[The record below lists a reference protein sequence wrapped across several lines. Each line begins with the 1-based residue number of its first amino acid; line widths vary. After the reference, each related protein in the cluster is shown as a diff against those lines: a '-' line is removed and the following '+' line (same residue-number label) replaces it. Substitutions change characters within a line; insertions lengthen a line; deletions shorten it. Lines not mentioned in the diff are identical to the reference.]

1 VTPLSPSSPRYQ
13 YTNALSAVDSQV
25 LLPTGVLR
33 VECRPGTPNF
43 RVAEDVVW
51 RSDRTTAM
59 IGVVPWFKGGDE
71 LNAIGTAA
79 RAVKIVRVRNRSQI
93 SYTLLLEGVI
103 RVRVKSIEQESP
115 FIRATVEPINET
127 SSGGMAALERISGV
141 VEEFRK
147 ASRRLIEMLRT
158 RVPLV
163 AKFQP
168 LLDSTPPEK
177 LCDLFVGAID
187 ATFEE
192 RLAVLNETD
201 PLKRF
206 DVGLKLVQRQ
216 LLVLGAAGTLVDKE
230 AAARDVIKLRTRSEG
245 SDATGDRKKQGERG
259 SAAPEE
265 DEDEEDTVCGAARR
279 AALCVRACVWWWW

>member
-1 VTPLSPSSPRYQ
+1 M
-13 YTNALSAVDSQV
+13 D
-25 LLPTGVLR
+25 
-33 VECRPGTPNF
+33 CKPGTANF

-59 IGVVPWFKGGDE
+59 IGVVPGFKGGDE
-71 LNAIGTAA
+71 LNAIATSA
-79 RAVKIVRVRNRSQI
+79 RAVKIVRVRNRGQV
-93 SYTLLLEGVI
+93 SYTLLLEGVA
-103 RVRVKSIEQESP
+103 RVRVKAIEQESP
-115 FIRATVEPINET
+115 FIRASAEPVNEPVHE
-127 SSGGMAALERISGV
+127 GIANLERVSAV
-141 VEEFRK
+141 VDEFRA
-147 ASRRLIEMLRT
+147 ASRRLIDMLRT

-168 LLDSTPPEK
+168 LLDSTPPDK

-216 LLVLGAAGTLVDKE
+216 LLVLGAAGSLVDKE
-230 AAARDVIKLRTRSEG
+230 AATRDVIKLRSRGEENRG
-245 SDATGDRKKQGERG
+245 TGARKNQGERG
-259 SAAPEE
+259 SSALDE
-265 DEDEEDTVCGAARR
+265 DEDEEDTVRIMQHASARVCWGGRSTPTHMNARTHACIR
-279 AALCVRACVWWWW
+279 ARTHMHN